1 MTTNI
6 ISPIVVT
13 NSGSGYNNPNV
24 TIAAGTMRMN
34 TTIGRVEI
42 WDGLNW
48 VVVALDFESRY
59 IRHYI
64 EKSVSEITEYVK
76 AHAPDNVTIQD
87 ALAEWL
93 EACDKFKII
102 TSLAEQN
109 K

>member
-1 MTTNI
+1 MITI
-6 ISPIVVT
+6 PPILVSS
-13 NSGSGYNNPNV
+13 SGSGYNNPNV
-24 TIAAGTMRMN
+24 TMTAGTMRMN
-34 TTIGRVEI
+34 TTIGRMEI

-59 IRHYI
+59 IRHHI
-64 EKSVSEITEYVK
+64 EKSVSEVTAYVK
-76 AHAPDNVTIQD
+76 ARAPDNVTIQD

-102 TSLAEQN
+102 TTLAEQN

>member
-1 MTTNI
+1 MSTI
-6 ISPIVVT
+6 PPILVSS
-13 NSGSGYNNPNV
+13 SGSGYNNLNV
-24 TIAAGTMRMN
+24 TMAAGTMRMN
-34 TTIGRVEI
+34 TTIGRMEI

-59 IRHYI
+59 IRYHI
-64 EKSVSEITEYVK
+64 EKSVSEVTDYVK
-76 AHAPDNVTIQD
+76 ARAPDNVTIQD

-102 TSLAEQN
+102 TTLAEQN